1 MHRSTCLPRITI
13 WSNEKVEQLQ
23 QKIMQSNQMMDR
35 YKRRLESFE
44 KTKTDSKKRKVTPKD
59 SDYWIKTFGLP
70 T

>member
-1 MHRSTCLPRITI
+1 MHRSTCLPTITI

-44 KTKTDSKKRKVTPKD
+44 KTKKRKVTPKD
-59 SDYWIKTFGLP
+59 SDYWITTFGLP